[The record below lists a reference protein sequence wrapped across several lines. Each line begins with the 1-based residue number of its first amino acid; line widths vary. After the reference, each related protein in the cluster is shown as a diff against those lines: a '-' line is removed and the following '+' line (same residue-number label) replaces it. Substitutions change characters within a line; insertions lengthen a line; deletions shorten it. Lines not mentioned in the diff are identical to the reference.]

1 MELSLDWNR
10 LLHNGRRKDKS
21 KNEMIFG
28 ADKWGLKEVAGGRE
42 EIERDYDRILFLA
55 PTRRLSDKTQV
66 FPLEQNDSV
75 RTRLTHSYE
84 VSNLARSIG
93 TQLAYENTSLF
104 SGAEDTKR
112 DGHLTRTLPSLLAA
126 IGLAHDLGNPPFG
139 HQGERAIQ
147 DWFSANADKVF
158 PIEDGGIPHIYNDFI
173 KFDGNSQ
180 TIRLL
185 TQLQVLNDKFGINL
199 TYATLS
205 AMLKYP
211 QSSAYIAKK
220 NGDIQSWEK
229 DNIGS
234 SVKCPYT
241 KATWKKHGY
250 FHSEAHIIE
259 DVWKETELMEGVRH
273 PITYIMEACDDIA
286 YSVLDAEDIVKKGLA
301 SFHDLINHLQH
312 YMECTLEEIQKDTY
326 LSESEKVARLTE
338 IKEKFKLIE
347 STIDASKK
355 KHKEFSDS
363 SLDLTPAELN
373 DVSMQM
379 FRVFAMSKLVGSV
392 TESFAANLH
401 LLMDINKPLKDLMS
415 ICSAS
420 ELCKALKNFDYK
432 WGYKNKSV
440 LKLELEGHNY
450 IHSLMD
456 MLWVGIRGR
465 LSSSQPESSRT
476 PFGEYAYGR
485 VSENYRRVF
494 EDKSNT
500 LPDTYKEAQLLTDA
514 ISGMTDSYLIDL
526 HNELKALYKKR

>member
-1 MELSLDWNR
+1 MGNTLDWNK

-21 KNEMIFG
+21 NAEVEFG
-28 ADKWGLKEVAGGRE
+28 EGRWGLKETVGIRE

-93 TQLAYENTSLF
+93 TQLAYENANLF
-104 SGAEDTKR
+104 SDIER
-112 DGHLTRTLPSLLAA
+112 DGKLTRTLPSLLAA

-139 HQGERAIQ
+139 HQGESAIQ
-147 DWFSANADKVF
+147 DWFSEHAERIF
-158 PIEDGGIPHIYNDFI
+158 PKEEGKHPNIYQDFI

-180 TIRLL
+180 TMRLL

-199 TYATLS
+199 TYSTLA
-205 AMLKYP
+205 AMIKYP
-211 QSSAYIAKK
+211 QSSAYVAKQSEAIQTWEEDNK
-220 NGDIQSWEK
+220 NSLER
-229 DNIGS
+229 
-234 SVKCPYT
+234 CPHA
-241 KATWKKHGY
+241 KPTWKKHGY
-250 FHSEAHIIE
+250 FYSEAHIVE
-259 DVWKETELMEGVRH
+259 DIWNETGLREGVRH

-301 SFHDLINHLQH
+301 SFHDLMNHLTY
-312 YMECTLEEIQKDTY
+312 YMECARERLKNDVD
-326 LSESEKVARLTE
+326 LPDDEKETSLAKLN
-338 IKEKFKLIE
+338 EKFTLIE
-347 STIDASKK
+347 TTIESSKK
-355 KHKEFSDS
+355 KHKEFSEP

-379 FRVFAMSKLVGSV
+379 FRVFAIGKLVSSV
-392 TESFAANLH
+392 TESFVDNSDR
-401 LLMDINKPLKDLMS
+401 LMNPDQPIKDLMS
-415 ICSAS
+415 ISRAS
-420 ELCKALKNFDYK
+420 ELCEALKNFDFK

-440 LKLELEGHNY
+440 LKLELKGHNY

-456 MLWVGIRGR
+456 MLWVGIHGR
-465 LSSSQPESSRT
+465 LNTEDSKDSKT

-485 VSENYRRVF
+485 ISENYRRVF
-494 EDKSNT
+494 EDASDE
-500 LPDTYKEAQLLTDA
+500 LPEEYKEAQLLTDA

-526 HNELKALYKKR
+526 HDELKALYE